1 MIPQSIYD
9 IVVRQID
16 GNEISLSQ
24 YRDKVLLIVNVAS
37 RCGFSSQYQGLQNL
51 YVRYREQGLEILAF
65 PANNFL
71 GQEPGTNE
79 EIQTYCSV
87 NFDVTFPLFAK
98 ISVRGKD
105 IHPLYRYLTQKDTNP
120 NFAGKITWNFNK
132 FIIDRNG
139 IIVGRFGSLTKPEN
153 KKIIKTLEKAL
164 AANEP

>member
-1 MIPQSIYD
+1 MLPQSIYD
-9 IVVRQID
+9 IVVRQIG
-16 GNEISLSQ
+16 GNEVSLSL

-51 YVRYREQGLEILAF
+51 YVRYRERGLEILAF

-79 EIQTYCSV
+79 EIQSYCSL

-105 IHPLYRYLTQKDTNP
+105 IHPLYRYLTQKKTNT
-120 NFAGKITWNFNK
+120 NFAGKISWNFNK

-153 KKIIKTLEKAL
+153 KKIVKALEKAL
-164 AANEP
+164 TANE

>member
-1 MIPQSIYD
+1 MLPQSIYD

-16 GNEISLSQ
+16 GNEVSLSL

-51 YVRYREQGLEILAF
+51 YVRYRERGLEILAF

-79 EIQTYCSV
+79 EIQSYCSL

-105 IHPLYRYLTQKDTNP
+105 IHPLYRYLTQNDTNP
-120 NFAGKITWNFNK
+120 NFAGKISWNFNK

-153 KKIIKTLEKAL
+153 KKIVKALEKAL
-164 AANEP
+164 TANE

>member
-1 MIPQSIYD
+1 MLPQSIYD

-16 GNEISLSQ
+16 GNEVSLSL
-24 YRDKVLLIVNVAS
+24 YRDKVLLIVNIAS

-51 YVRYREQGLEILAF
+51 YVRYRERGLEILAF

-79 EIQTYCSV
+79 EIQTYCSL

-153 KKIIKTLEKAL
+153 KKIVKTLEIAL
-164 AANEP
+164 MANE